1 MAEKLSFKGA
11 LLKLRK
17 APNDATAQARVT
29 DEIQDRALLALDG
42 EGNIDVAET
51 DEGVAFASR
60 PGRRLNSMEGRVSL
74 SDWLSRQVPQDEA
87 CPISGRL
94 LYKGVTTQ
102 GRPKVNWSA
111 VPMSRRFAVAMARLN
126 REPAAQIGQ
135 EELAASALEQEAP
148 PVPYS
153 RFLEEWAE
161 LAKAVEGGRPSAAQR
176 NLHQAA
182 KDACYHEEAPAAA
195 GSSFPAETVSA
206 QPAPQPGAPQ
216 GEASVAAPGAV
227 RIVVVSSPKD
237 HEFVTDLRTNLA
249 GPLRAGRIT
258 LFDQNT
264 DIQVG
269 ANVSSAI
276 AAAVRSADIFLYIC
290 TSDMLAS
297 RGSDVQTWVTTF
309 TNARHVP
316 VIVRPCM
323 LEYSALARM
332 SALPPGGKPSRE
344 AFDSVAGIM
353 QVVTAI
359 LAARR

>member
-29 DEIQDRALLALDG
+29 DEIQDRALLTLDG
-42 EGNIDVAET
+42 EGQIDVAET
-51 DEGVAFASR
+51 EEGVAFANR
-60 PGRRLNSMEGRVSL
+60 PGRRLNGMEGRVSL
-74 SDWLSRQVPQDEA
+74 SDWLSRQAPRDEA

-102 GRPKVNWSA
+102 GRPKVDWS
-111 VPMSRRFAVAMARLN
+111 VVTMPRRFAVAMARLN
-126 REPAAQIGQ
+126 HEQAAQPGQ
-135 EELAASALEQEAP
+135 EEIAAAAMKQEAP

-176 NLHQAA
+176 NLHQAS

-195 GSSFPAETVSA
+195 GSSFPVETVSA

-237 HEFVTDLRTNLA
+237 RDFVEDLRTNLA

-258 LFDQNT
+258 LFDQNI
-264 DIQVG
+264 DIRPG
-269 ANVSSAI
+269 ANVS
-276 AAAVRSADIFLYIC
+276 AALADEVRRADIFLYIC

-297 RGSDVQTWVTTF
+297 RGSDAQTWVTTF
-309 TNARHVP
+309 ANARHIP
-316 VIVRPCM
+316 VLVKACM
-323 LEYSALARM
+323 LEYSALAGKV
-332 SALPPGGKPSRE
+332 SLPPGGKPSRE
-344 AFDSVAGIM
+344 AFDSVAGLM
-353 QVVTAI
+353 QVVAAI